1 MKSDLTCP
9 VEIVRVTIQRETED
23 TNENGQILCLID
35 FFNLSDKVIDSIQMN
50 IICFDAEDQRLGG
63 RLVRAGAHGEPREN
77 FSGAFAPEHV
87 ENVARVEAAVEKVWY
102 QDGVIWRREER
113 NVREY
118 SPNALPPGRELDRLR
133 SVAGPDAVGYARE
146 DDTVWLCV
154 CGRANRTSDD
164 RCLRCG
170 RDRAHT
176 VKAYSFAAIDSTLG
190 RKERM
195 LEEKTRE
202 TLRRSSEQ
210 TVQQMKAVQ
219 KKQRKQKKRLRTAIL
234 LLALVALLLAAARWG
249 VPYAM
254 SLFAQD
260 KLDRG
265 LAADAKELYALIDRY
280 WPDEF
285 GAAAGMDAA
294 EQKIIDGL
302 MNVGTDAA
310 YEQAALRAAGS
321 ALAILA
327 EPELYAA
334 QLQEKGLALLRHALA
349 DEARLLGGLAKKKM
363 ALVLREDAQYPPLLR
378 QIAHPPHLLYVYGQT
393 DLTDQFPVAVVG
405 TRRASAYG
413 LNHTRQMAAEL
424 ANVGVCIVSGL
435 ALGIDAAAHTGAL
448 DAKGRTVAILGSALD
463 QPYPAENRPL
473 MRRILESGG
482 SVVSEYP
489 PGTVPTKYSFLQR
502 NRIIAGMS
510 LGTLVTEG
518 PKRRAQ
524 HRHAHD

>member
-176 VKAYSFAAIDSTLG
+176 VKA
-190 RKERM
+190 
-195 LEEKTRE
+195 
-202 TLRRSSEQ
+202 
-210 TVQQMKAVQ
+210 
-219 KKQRKQKKRLRTAIL
+219 
-234 LLALVALLLAAARWG
+234 
-249 VPYAM
+249 
-254 SLFAQD
+254 
-260 KLDRG
+260 
-265 LAADAKELYALIDRY
+265 
-280 WPDEF
+280 
-285 GAAAGMDAA
+285 
-294 EQKIIDGL
+294 
-302 MNVGTDAA
+302 
-310 YEQAALRAAGS
+310 
-321 ALAILA
+321 
-327 EPELYAA
+327 
-334 QLQEKGLALLRHALA
+334 
-349 DEARLLGGLAKKKM
+349 
-363 ALVLREDAQYPPLLR
+363 
-378 QIAHPPHLLYVYGQT
+378 
-393 DLTDQFPVAVVG
+393 
-405 TRRASAYG
+405 
-413 LNHTRQMAAEL
+413 
-424 ANVGVCIVSGL
+424 
-435 ALGIDAAAHTGAL
+435 
-448 DAKGRTVAILGSALD
+448 
-463 QPYPAENRPL
+463 
-473 MRRILESGG
+473 
-482 SVVSEYP
+482 
-489 PGTVPTKYSFLQR
+489 
-502 NRIIAGMS
+502 
-510 LGTLVTEG
+510 
-518 PKRRAQ
+518 
-524 HRHAHD
+524 